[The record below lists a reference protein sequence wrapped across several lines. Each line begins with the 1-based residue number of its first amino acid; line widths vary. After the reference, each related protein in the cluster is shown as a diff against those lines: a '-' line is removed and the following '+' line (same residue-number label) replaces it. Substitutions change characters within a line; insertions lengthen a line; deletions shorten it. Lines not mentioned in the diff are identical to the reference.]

1 MYQKF
6 KTLYLHHFKLVFA
19 LNFALS
25 LYFVNLF
32 YLKGFD
38 KVGLYNLAIAF
49 KLLGYTATAAIEKL
63 FFNRR
68 IFYYYNL
75 GISYRRLLGIF
86 FLIDFIIF
94 VCFILLC
101 ALWISFI

>member
-6 KTLYLHHFKLVFA
+6 KTLYLHHFKLVFT

-25 LYFVNLF
+25 LYFANLF

-38 KVGLYNLAIAF
+38 KVNLYNLAIGF
-49 KLLGYTATAAIEKL
+49 KLLGYATTIAIEKL

-75 GISYRRLLGIF
+75 GISYRKILSIF
-86 FLIDFIIF
+86 FALEFSLF
-94 VCFILLC
+94 LFILLC
-101 ALWISFI
+101 CWLWISFS

>member
-38 KVGLYNLAIAF
+38 KAGLYQLAIGF
-49 KLLGYTATAAIEKL
+49 KLLAYAATVVIEKL
-63 FFNRR
+63 VFSRR
-68 IFYYYNL
+68 IYYYYNL
-75 GISYRRLLGIF
+75 GIGYRKILGLFFAMDLGIF
-86 FLIDFIIF
+86 VSFLI
-94 VCFILLC
+94 LC
-101 ALWISFI
+101 ALWINFI